1 MELPLDAEMLLPHR
15 KPMRLVERLNAS
27 DGESGSASARFPA
40 DSPFAIDNKGTIE
53 RLALLELIAQTYAAS
68 KGYEDLVD
76 GIDFSQ
82 GYLVGISN
90 AVYFSD
96 AYTGQD
102 LRITVGSEQAF
113 DKFHLVTGE
122 VWHNDTLLM
131 KATLKVWINSEDIR
145 QA

>member
-1 MELPLDAEMLLPHR
+1 MELPLDAEMLIPHR
-15 KPMRLVERLNAS
+15 KPMCLIDRLNAS
-27 DGESGSASARFPA
+27 DGKSGSASASFTA
-40 DSPFAIDNKGTIE
+40 DNPFVVDRKGRIE

-76 GIDFSQ
+76 DVDVSQ

-90 AVYFSD
+90 AICYSD
-96 AYTGQD
+96 AYAGQD
-102 LRITVGSEQAF
+102 LLIKVESAEAF
-113 DKFHLVTGE
+113 DAFHLATGE

-131 KATLKVWINSEDIR
+131 KATLKIWISSEDAR

>member
-15 KPMRLVERLNAS
+15 KPMRLIDSLNAS
-27 DGESGSASARFPA
+27 DGKSGSTSAIFA
-40 DSPFAIDNKGTIE
+40 TDSPFVIDRKGRIE

-76 GIDFSQ
+76 DIDVSQ

-90 AVYFSD
+90 AVYYCD
-96 AYTGQD
+96 AYARQD
-102 LRITVGSEQAF
+102 LLIKVESEEAF
-113 DKFHLVTGE
+113 DNFHLAAGE
-122 VWHNDTLLM
+122 VWRDDTLLM
-131 KATLKVWINSEDIR
+131 KAKLKIWISSEETQ

>member
-1 MELPLDAEMLLPHR
+1 MELPLDAEMLIPHR
-15 KPMRLVERLNAS
+15 KPMCLIDCLNSS
-27 DGESGSASARFPA
+27 DGKSGSASAGFTA
-40 DSPFAIDNKGTIE
+40 DSPFVVDRKGRIE

-76 GIDFSQ
+76 DIDVSQ

-90 AVYFSD
+90 AICYSD
-96 AYTGQD
+96 AYAGQD
-102 LRITVGSEQAF
+102 LLIKVESAEAF
-113 DKFHLVTGE
+113 DAFHLATGE

-131 KATLKVWINSEDIR
+131 KATLKIWISSEDAR